1 MGKRVLM
8 FGAMLAIAVA
18 AVIASLF
25 VLDVV
30 TAPELGNTLGKTLLV
45 IGIVTTAVLLLIG
58 AVKLGMGSQ
67 KPSTGDS
74 AAGGL
79 THDG

>member
-1 MGKRVLM
+1 M
-8 FGAMLAIAVA
+8 FGAMSAIAVA

-58 AVKLGMGSQ
+58 AVNGMGSQ

-74 AAGGL
+74 AAAGL